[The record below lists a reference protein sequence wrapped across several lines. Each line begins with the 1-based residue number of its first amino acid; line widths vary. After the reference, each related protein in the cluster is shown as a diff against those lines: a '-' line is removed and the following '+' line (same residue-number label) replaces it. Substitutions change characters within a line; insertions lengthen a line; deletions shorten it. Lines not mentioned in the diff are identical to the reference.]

1 MRYKARSRPDVCDST
16 ITNATGQISCVSFS
30 NCGMTRMDN
39 GAKLRQK
46 GSNRSARHMFG
57 DPPKHLPQHFA
68 VVVVPEFTMM
78 PVTSA
83 IEPLRL
89 ANRMSEKS
97 LYKWTMHSADG
108 QPVAASNGILAMVD
122 GDLTAIPEGATI
134 LICAGLNVQH
144 HTDKRLVAWLRKVAR
159 KGTNIGAV
167 CTGAHI
173 LAEAGLLDG
182 YKCTI
187 HWENLPGFSEAFPEI
202 DSTGGLFEIDRDRF
216 TSAGGTTALDM
227 MLTLIASQHGPELA
241 SSVAEGI
248 LHSPIRHHS
257 EHQRMSLPARI
268 GARHPKLVGIIE
280 EMEQNLEEP
289 LSPSILAKQAG
300 LSTRQLERLF
310 RRYLDRSPKRYYLEL
325 RLKKARSLLLQTDMS
340 VINVAL
346 ACGFSSPSHF
356 SKCYR
361 AFYGRTP
368 YRERGIPVI
377 DAAPA
382 EA

>member
-1 MRYKARSRPDVCDST
+1 
-16 ITNATGQISCVSFS
+16 
-30 NCGMTRMDN
+30 
-39 GAKLRQK
+39 
-46 GSNRSARHMFG
+46 MFG
-57 DPPKHLPQHFA
+57 DKPKDLPQPFA
-68 VVVVPEFTMM
+68 LVLLPEFTMM

-89 ANRMSEKS
+89 ANRIAEKD
-97 LYKWTMHSADG
+97 LYKWTMHSTDG
-108 QPVAASNGILAMVD
+108 KPVAASNGILAMVD
-122 GDLTAIPEGATI
+122 GDLDAVPPNATVI
-134 LICAGLNVQH
+134 VCAGLNVQR
-144 HTDKRLVAWLRKVAR
+144 HTSKQLISWLRRVERRGAD
-159 KGTNIGAV
+159 IGAV
-167 CTGAHI
+167 CTGAHV
-173 LAEAGLLDG
+173 LAEAGLLDD

-187 HWENLPGFSEAFPEI
+187 HWENLPGFTEAFPELEA
-202 DSTGGLFEIDRDRF
+202 TGGLFEIDRDRF

-227 MLTLIASQHGPELA
+227 MLTMIASQHGADLA
-241 SSVAEGI
+241 SAVAEAV

-268 GARHPKLVGIIE
+268 GARHPKLMGIIE
-280 EMEQNLEEP
+280 EMEKNLEDP
-289 LSPSILAKQAG
+289 LSPSLLAKQSG

-377 DAAPA
+377 ARTSA
-382 EA
+382 

>member
-1 MRYKARSRPDVCDST
+1 
-16 ITNATGQISCVSFS
+16 
-30 NCGMTRMDN
+30 
-39 GAKLRQK
+39 
-46 GSNRSARHMFG
+46 MFG
-57 DPPKHLPQHFA
+57 DAPKQLPQHMA

-89 ANRMSEKS
+89 ANRMSEKT
-97 LYKWTMHSADG
+97 LYNWTMHSLDG

-122 GDLTAIPEGATI
+122 GDLSSIPDDATI
-134 LICAGLNVQH
+134 LVCAGLNVQR

-159 KGTNIGAV
+159 RGVSIGAV

-187 HWENLPGFSEAFPEI
+187 HWENMPGFTEAFPEL
-202 DSTGGLFEIDRDRF
+202 DATGGLFEIDRDRF

-241 SSVAEGI
+241 SSVAEAI

-280 EMEQNLEEP
+280 EMEDNLEEP

-377 DAAPA
+377 EGAMAV
-382 EA
+382 

>member
-1 MRYKARSRPDVCDST
+1 
-16 ITNATGQISCVSFS
+16 
-30 NCGMTRMDN
+30 
-39 GAKLRQK
+39 
-46 GSNRSARHMFG
+46 MFG
-57 DPPKHLPQHFA
+57 DRPRQLPQHFA
-68 VVVVPEFTMM
+68 LVLVPEFTMM

-83 IEPLRL
+83 IEPLRI
-89 ANRMSEKS
+89 ANRLLEKA
-97 LYKWTMHSADG
+97 LYKWTMHSVDG
-108 QPVAASNGILAMVD
+108 KPVAASNGILTMAD
-122 GDLTAIPEGATI
+122 GDLPAIPESATI
-134 LICAGLNVQH
+134 IVCAGLNVQH
-144 HTDKRLVAWLRKVAR
+144 HSDKRLTAWLRKTAR
-159 KGTNIGAV
+159 RGIDIGAV
-167 CTGAHI
+167 CTGAHL
-173 LAEAGLLDG
+173 LAEAGIMDG
-182 YKCTI
+182 HRCTI

-202 DSTGGLFEIDRDRF
+202 DATGGLFEIDRDRF

-227 MLTLIASQHGPELA
+227 MLTMIASQHGPELA
-241 SSVAEGI
+241 SAVAEAV

-280 EMEQNLEEP
+280 KMEDNLEEP
-289 LSPSILAKQAG
+289 LSPSLLAKQAG

-377 DAAPA
+377 AQAAA
-382 EA
+382 G

>member
-1 MRYKARSRPDVCDST
+1 
-16 ITNATGQISCVSFS
+16 
-30 NCGMTRMDN
+30 
-39 GAKLRQK
+39 
-46 GSNRSARHMFG
+46 MFG
-57 DPPKHLPQHFA
+57 DPPKQLPQHMA

-89 ANRMSEKS
+89 ANRMSEKT
-97 LYKWTMHSADG
+97 LYKWTMHSLDG

-122 GDLTAIPEGATI
+122 GDLSSVPDDATI
-134 LICAGLNVQH
+134 LICAGLNVQR

-159 KGTNIGAV
+159 RGVSIGAV

-187 HWENLPGFSEAFPEI
+187 HWENMPGFTEAFPEL
-202 DSTGGLFEIDRDRF
+202 DATGGLFEIDRDRF
-216 TSAGGTTALDM
+216 TSAGGTTPLDM

-241 SSVAEGI
+241 SSVAEAI

-280 EMEQNLEEP
+280 EMEDNLEEP

-310 RRYLDRSPKRYYLEL
+310 RRYLDRSPQALLSRAAPQEGPLAAVADRHVGDQRGTGL
-325 RLKKARSLLLQTDMS
+325 RLLFAVTLLQVLS
-340 VINVAL
+340 RL
-346 ACGFSSPSHF
+346 LRPHPLS
-356 SKCYR
+356 R
-361 AFYGRTP
+361 ARHS
-368 YRERGIPVI
+368 RHRGGGSRL
-377 DAAPA
+377 
-382 EA
+382 E

>member
-1 MRYKARSRPDVCDST
+1 M
-16 ITNATGQISCVSFS
+16 SFS
-30 NCGMTRMDN
+30 TCVMTLVDN
-39 GAKLRQK
+39 ASDLGKN
-46 GSNRSARHMFG
+46 SPNRSFRPMFG
-57 DPPKHLPQHFA
+57 DPPKQLPQHMA

-83 IEPLRL
+83 IEPLRI
-89 ANRMSEKS
+89 ANRMSEKA
-97 LYKWTMHSADG
+97 LYKWTMHSLDG

-122 GDLTAIPEGATI
+122 GDLSAIPEDA
-134 LICAGLNVQH
+134 
-144 HTDKRLVAWLRKVAR
+144 AR
-159 KGTNIGAV
+159 RGTSIGAV

-187 HWENLPGFSEAFPEI
+187 HWENMPGFTEAFPAL
-202 DSTGGLFEIDRDRF
+202 DATGGLFEIDRDRF

-241 SSVAEGI
+241 SAVAEGI

-280 EMEQNLEEP
+280 EMEKNLEEP

-310 RRYLDRSPKRYYLEL
+310 RRYLDRSPKRYYLDL
-325 RLKKARSLLLQTDMS
+325 RLKKA
-340 VINVAL
+340 
-346 ACGFSSPSHF
+346 
-356 SKCYR
+356 
-361 AFYGRTP
+361 
-368 YRERGIPVI
+368 
-377 DAAPA
+377 
-382 EA
+382 

>member
-1 MRYKARSRPDVCDST
+1 
-16 ITNATGQISCVSFS
+16 
-30 NCGMTRMDN
+30 
-39 GAKLRQK
+39 
-46 GSNRSARHMFG
+46 
-57 DPPKHLPQHFA
+57 
-68 VVVVPEFTMM
+68 
-78 PVTSA
+78 
-83 IEPLRL
+83 
-89 ANRMSEKS
+89 
-97 LYKWTMHSADG
+97 
-108 QPVAASNGILAMVD
+108 VAASNAILAMVD
-122 GDLTAIPEGATI
+122 GDLAAVPENATVI
-134 LICAGLNVQH
+134 ICGGLNVQH
-144 HTDKRLVAWLRKVAR
+144 HADKRLVAWLRKIAR
-159 KGTNIGAV
+159 KGPDIGAV

-182 YKCTI
+182 YRCTI

-202 DSTGGLFEIDRDRF
+202 DATGGLFEIDRDRF

-248 LHSPIRHHS
+248 LHAPIRHHS

-280 EMEQNLEEP
+280 EMEGNLEEP
-289 LSPSILAKQAG
+289 LSPSLLARQAG

-377 DAAPA
+377 EAAEHA
-382 EA
+382 

>member
-1 MRYKARSRPDVCDST
+1 
-16 ITNATGQISCVSFS
+16 
-30 NCGMTRMDN
+30 
-39 GAKLRQK
+39 
-46 GSNRSARHMFG
+46 MFG
-57 DPPKHLPQHFA
+57 DKPRQLPQPFA
-68 VVVVPEFTMM
+68 FVMVPEFTMM
-78 PVTSA
+78 PVTAA

-89 ANRMSEKS
+89 ANRMAEKS
-97 LYKWTMHSADG
+97 LYKWTMHSTDG
-108 QPVAASNGILAMVD
+108 KPVAASNGILAMVS
-122 GDLTAIPEGATI
+122 GDLDTVPDDATI
-134 LICAGLNVQH
+134 VVCAGLNVQRYA
-144 HTDKRLVAWLRKVAR
+144 DRRLMSWLRKVSR
-159 KGTNIGAV
+159 RGRSIGAV

-173 LAEAGLLDG
+173 LAEAGILDG
-182 YKCTI
+182 YRCTI
-187 HWENLPGFSEAFPEI
+187 HWENLPGFTEEFPDIEA
-202 DSTGGLFEIDRDRF
+202 TGGLFEIDRDRF
-216 TSAGGTTALDM
+216 TSAGGTTAIDM
-227 MLTLIASQHGPELA
+227 MLTLIASQHGPDLA
-241 SSVAEGI
+241 ATVAETI

-280 EMEQNLEEP
+280 KMEANLEDP
-289 LSPSILAKQAG
+289 FSPSVLAKQAG

-368 YRERGIPVI
+368 YRERGIPAIGESETNSV
-377 DAAPA
+377 A
-382 EA
+382 